1 MSAPAT
7 PPHTADILVFRP
19 RVKVP
24 EGKPNDAE
32 AAALAVAN
40 AEDPQIRLHRALAAL
55 DDALARQKHAVGDWR
70 NTMAQLAAQFDSL
83 SGALVGLTRALGDL
97 HAQVSVLHSSA
108 EDLEAQA
115 DRMLA
120 ASSGE

>member
-1 MSAPAT
+1 MPALAT
-7 PPHTADILVFRP
+7 PPHTANILAFRP

-32 AAALAVAN
+32 AASLAVAS

-55 DDALARQKHAVGDWR
+55 DDALARQKHAVADWRSTMDQLGTQVDSLGGALAGLTSALGDWR
-70 NTMAQLAAQFDSL
+70 
-83 SGALVGLTRALGDL
+83 
-97 HAQVSVLHSSA
+97 AQVSILHASA

-120 ASSGE
+120 ASRGE